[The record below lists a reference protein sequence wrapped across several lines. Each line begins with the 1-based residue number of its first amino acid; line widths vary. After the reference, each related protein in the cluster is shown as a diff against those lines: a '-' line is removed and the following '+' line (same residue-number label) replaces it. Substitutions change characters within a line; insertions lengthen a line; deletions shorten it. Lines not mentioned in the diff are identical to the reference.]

1 MWTALQHDGPN
12 HLGLWSGLPS
22 SVPLGAQAAHLQN
35 GLVALQGVMSTMKES
50 MAAMQKQLDEIA

>member
-1 MWTALQHDGPN
+1 M
-12 HLGLWSGLPS
+12 PS